1 MERPSAVKQR
11 MSALVMEERLRR
23 ACELN
28 INICKDFEAGLVQ
41 LDQHGLS
48 LYLMVLDHVIAQLD
62 FIFGSREASLRAQT
76 WMPVNPILAKTALI
90 VDDVDVIRH
99 MIRVYLESLGMEVM
113 HASSGSSRTSSAS
126 APTPRPGTHSSG
138 RWTRGC
144 CGSSRAAPH
153 RRHQRQPHDAD
164 GPEDARLGRR
174 AARPVRRA
182 PRDAARDPLHF
193 GGLRRDPRRRAV
205 RGRDPGRGRPRR
217 PARRARR
224 PGLLEP
230 AASRTPTA
238 PATSWC
244 STPAP
249 RSCGPSAA

>member
-1 MERPSAVKQR
+1 MARLQRVRSELAEIEIELHSSRVEAKVLRAFRDSIDLIRMTTWALHLSMERPSAVKQR

-28 INICKDFEAGLVQ
+28 INICKDFEAGRVQ

-113 HASSGSSRTSSAS
+113 HASSAAQAVVLAESFEGKIDLLLTDIEMPGGSGWECAHKISARHPDIRIVYMSGGFGRQEWELQQEKPANAYFLQKPFRLAYLRT
-126 APTPRPGTHSSG
+126 
-138 RWTRGC
+138 
-144 CGSSRAAPH
+144 
-153 RRHQRQPHDAD
+153 
-164 GPEDARLGRR
+164 
-174 AARPVRRA
+174 
-182 PRDAARDPLHF
+182 
-193 GGLRRDPRRRAV
+193 
-205 RGRDPGRGRPRR
+205 
-217 PARRARR
+217 
-224 PGLLEP
+224 LLV
-230 AASRTPTA
+230 AILSK
-238 PATSWC
+238 
-244 STPAP
+244 
-249 RSCGPSAA
+249 